1 MDASAGPVD
10 EIGPWSEIKLHI
22 VREYAAAYSTVLTA
36 QHTPE
41 FHHIYVDAFAGA
53 GLHLSRH
60 TGEFVLGSPLN
71 ALLVR
76 PPFREYHFID
86 LDSARAAQLRAL
98 VAEHENCYVHARDCN
113 QVLLEEVLPRCRW
126 GDRHRALWLLDPYSY
141 NYHWRVV
148 EAAGREQSVEVF
160 LNFPIMAI
168 NRTVGQRDQS
178 QVTEESKSRM
188 TAFWGDDSWHKVVHS
203 ALGTLFE
210 EFLRK
215 ASGQSIVNAYR
226 ARLQSIARFAH
237 VSEALPMRN
246 TKGGVVYYLV
256 FASQKPVAN
265 KIVRDIF
272 AKHRGRGVSA
282 HPPK

>member
-1 MDASAGPVD
+1 MDASPGLVD
-10 EIGPWSEIKLHI
+10 EIGPWSEIKLDI

-53 GLHLSRH
+53 GVHLSRQ

-71 ALLVR
+71 ALLVK

-86 LDSARAAQLRAL
+86 LDSERVAQLRAL

-113 QVLLEEVLPRCRW
+113 EVLLEEVLPRCRW
-126 GDRHRALWLLDPYSY
+126 GDCHRALWLLDPYSY
-141 NYHWRVV
+141 NYHWSVV
-148 EAAGREQSVEVF
+148 EAAGREESVEVF

-178 QVTEESKSRM
+178 RVSDESKSRM
-188 TAFWGDDSWHKVVHS
+188 TAFWGDDSWQKVVHS
-203 ALGTLFE
+203 AVGTLFE
-210 EFLRK
+210 EFPSK
-215 ASGQSIVNAYR
+215 ASGDSIVNAYR
-226 ARLQSIARFAH
+226 ARLHNTARFAY

-265 KIVRDIF
+265 KIARDIF
-272 AKHRGRGVSA
+272 AKHR
-282 HPPK
+282 